1 MEEMHGPRFG
11 MSSRGA
17 VRFIIADFFPI
28 RIVKNEEY

>member
-17 VRFIIADFFPI
+17 VRFIIADFLPLG
-28 RIVKNEEY
+28 IVQK